1 MRKTA
6 EAVKDNTVLLSLHDV
21 TPFYEDDVIESYDR
35 LQDIGISSFT
45 LLVTPFYQMKRS
57 NSFEKHTIFAD
68 YVQSL
73 GLEISLHGYS
83 HFTKSGY
90 SHFTKSGTMDEFQR
104 LPQERVLSRIRLG
117 ASLISK
123 SLGEPPFGFVPP
135 LWKAPHRV
143 SGAVSE
149 IGLEY
154 CAYGNSIHLS
164 KDSRILST
172 VGHIASQGA
181 SKIPVANSMVEIEL
195 GGPLQIGV
203 HPLDHQNGKIYD
215 LIIDMK
221 DRLGYTFL
229 GYRDYISKL

>member
-1 MRKTA
+1 MRRTA

-83 HFTKSGY
+83 HFA
-90 SHFTKSGTMDEFQR
+90 KSGTMDEFQR

-135 LWKAPHRV
+135 MWKAPHRV
-143 SGAVSE
+143 SSAVSE

-154 CAYGNSIHLS
+154 CAYGNSIHIS

-172 VGHIASQGA
+172 VGQLASQGD
-181 SKIPVANSMVEIEL
+181 SKVPIANTMLEIEL

-203 HPLDHQNGKIYD
+203 HPLDHESGRIYD

-221 DRLGYTFL
+221 DRLGYNFL